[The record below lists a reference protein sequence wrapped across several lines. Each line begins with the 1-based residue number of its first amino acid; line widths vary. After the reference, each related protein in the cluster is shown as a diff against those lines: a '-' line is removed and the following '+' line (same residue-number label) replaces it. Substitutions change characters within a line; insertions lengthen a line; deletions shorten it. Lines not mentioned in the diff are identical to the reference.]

1 MNDKRRKSIEKIVGE
16 MVERVEAL
24 KELRDDEQEA
34 LDNMPENL
42 INSERYTTM
51 EDGISNF
58 DCHIDAVE
66 SELEELTQELST

>member
-1 MNDKRRKSIEKIVGE
+1 MNKNRRKRIEKIVGE
-16 MVERVEAL
+16 MLEHVEAL
-24 KELRDDEQEA
+24 KELRDEEQEA

-42 INSERYTTM
+42 MESEKYTTM

-66 SELEELTQELST
+66 SELEEITQELST

>member
-24 KELRDDEQEA
+24 KELRDEEQEA

-42 INSERYTTM
+42 YGSERYGTM

-58 DCHIDAVE
+58 DCHIDTVE
-66 SELEELTQELST
+66 SELEELSQELST